1 MKKVGFIDYYLDE
14 WHANNYPAWF
24 KQYSDG
30 EMEVAYAYG
39 KIDSPKGGLTTD
51 AWCEKF
57 GVQRCDTIEEVV
69 EKSDYLVVLSPDDPQ
84 MHEELCQVPLRSGKP
99 VYVDKTFAP
108 DAATARRIVKLAEDS
123 GAPMFSVSFLRF
135 SDGVQALTE
144 APENI
149 DFLNAVGC
157 CDVDVHLIH
166 LVEPVVNI
174 MGTGAQRLMSVGT
187 EKTPAWM
194 IEFTGGRKV
203 FATMYESHE
212 SWAFKANTKDNRVL
226 VINDCHNFWET
237 FMVKLVDFFRTGEAK
252 VPHEQ
257 TVAGIE
263 LRDKMIMAM
272 EKPYT
277 WLDLDL

>member
-1 MKKVGFIDYYLDE
+1 
-14 WHANNYPAWF
+14 
-24 KQYSDG
+24 
-30 EMEVAYAYG
+30 
-39 KIDSPKGGLTTD
+39 
-51 AWCEKF
+51 
-57 GVQRCDTIEEVV
+57 
-69 EKSDYLVVLSPDDPQ
+69 
-84 MHEELCQVPLRSGKP
+84 
-99 VYVDKTFAP
+99 
-108 DAATARRIVKLAEDS
+108 
-123 GAPMFSVSFLRF
+123 
-135 SDGVQALTE
+135 
-144 APENI
+144 
-149 DFLNAVGC
+149 
-157 CDVDVHLIH
+157 
-166 LVEPVVNI
+166 

-263 LRDKMIMAM
+263 LRDKMLWRWKSRIPGWTWICNPQAESRKPALSF
-272 EKPYT
+272 EKALAFCPLIDKKNART
-277 WLDLDL
+277 GVSCSGVLVCCVRSSGQSR